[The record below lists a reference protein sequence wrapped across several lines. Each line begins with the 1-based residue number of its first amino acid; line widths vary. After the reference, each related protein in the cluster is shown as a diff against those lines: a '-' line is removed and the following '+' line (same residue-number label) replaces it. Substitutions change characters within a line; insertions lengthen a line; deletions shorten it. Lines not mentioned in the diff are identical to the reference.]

1 MVDDTSRTGGAASG
15 DAATL
20 NDPRAT
26 EWMAQAIEIGHQGD
40 PSPNPHVGALIV
52 KDGQVVGT
60 GFHVSAGERHA
71 EIVALEQA
79 GERARGATLYVT
91 LEPCNHFGKTPPC
104 TDAIINAGIARVVAG
119 CPDPNPN
126 VPGGGVAKLR
136 SGGIEVYT
144 GVLSNPCKALIR
156 PWRKYITQGT
166 AYLTLKLAT
175 SLDGRIATKTG
186 ASKWITSPDSRARG
200 HRLRAAHDAV
210 LVGVST
216 IVADDPQL
224 TVREGPPARNPIR
237 VIVDSGLRIPL
248 SSTVVTTAAEVP
260 TCVVTT
266 PTSSVK
272 AEEALAERG
281 VNVVRVA
288 ANTQGRCDMKAALR
302 ALAQREVVSVLCEG
316 GAELAGSL
324 LADQLAEE
332 LHFFIAPVLLG
343 PRGRPCAVD
352 WAGPDDVSAAP
363 RLHRPKWDLSGTDAY
378 LTGRIRYP
386 SKPIEDT

>member
-1 MVDDTSRTGGAASG
+1 
-15 DAATL
+15 
-20 NDPRAT
+20 
-26 EWMAQAIEIGHQGD
+26 MAQAIEIGHQGD
-40 PSPNPHVGALIV
+40 PSPNPHVGAIVV
-52 KDGQVVGT
+52 KDGQIIST
-60 GFHVSAGERHA
+60 GYHVSAGERHA
-71 EIVALEQA
+71 EIAALELA

-119 CPDPNPN
+119 CSDPNPN
-126 VPGGGVAKLR
+126 VPGGGVQKLR
-136 SGGIEVYT
+136 GAGIEVIT

-200 HRLRAAHDAV
+200 HRLRATHDAV

-237 VIVDSGLRIPL
+237 VIVDSTLRIPL
-248 SSTVVTTAAEVP
+248 GSTVVTTAAEIP

-266 PTSSVK
+266 PNSSVK

-363 RLHRPKWDLSGTDAY
+363 RLLRPKWDVSGTDAY
-378 LTGRIRYP
+378 LTGRVRYP
-386 SKPIEDT
+386 SKPIEDV